1 MLTQDSLLSSIAE
14 PFTEKA
20 ILDSSASDEG
30 NSASP
35 VTSKTVLACPA
46 VASVQKRRSL
56 VPDTSAPKNSDISPM
71 SSDDTRP
78 RSDPANRDKSRGLPT
93 PEPTI
98 LTVNPPSPVA
108 NNWSFRLLPS
118 RLRSRSTTS
127 SRARSLSD
135 SSRTRDTRIFSS
147 AKRSISVVNTLGSMG
162 TTIPVASLVNLAGIA
177 TSLAR
182 ISARIN

>member
-1 MLTQDSLLSSIAE
+1 MLTQDWLLSSVAV

-20 ILDSSASDEG
+20 MLGSRASDPG
-30 NSASP
+30 NRASP

-46 VASVQKRRSL
+46 DASVQKRRSQ
-56 VPDTSAPKNSDISPM
+56 VPDISAPKNSDIDPM
-71 SSDDTRP
+71 SSDETRP

-93 PEPTI
+93 PAPI
-98 LTVNPPSPVA
+98 MLTVNPPSPVA
-108 NNWSFRLLPS
+108 NNWSFRSLPS

-127 SRARSLSD
+127 SRARSVSD
-135 SSRTRDTRIFSS
+135 SSRSRETRIVSS
-147 AKRSISVVNTLGSMG
+147 AKRSISVAKTLGSMG

-182 ISARIN
+182 ISARIS